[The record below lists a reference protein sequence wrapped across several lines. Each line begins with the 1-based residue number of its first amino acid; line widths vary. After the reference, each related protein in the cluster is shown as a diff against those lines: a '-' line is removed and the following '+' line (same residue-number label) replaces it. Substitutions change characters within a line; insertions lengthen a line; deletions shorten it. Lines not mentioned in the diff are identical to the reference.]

1 MFIPDQDLDF
11 LPIPDS
17 GVKKA
22 PDNHH
27 HLMGTKTVDSGP
39 VHLENTL
46 QDEPLVDHTGLQL
59 TP

>member
-11 LPIPDS
+11 LPIPDTR
-17 GVKKA
+17 VKKA

-27 HLMGTKTVDSGP
+27 QLIGIKTVDSGLD
-39 VHLENTL
+39 HLENTL
-46 QDEPLVDHTGLQL
+46 QDEPLVDHTRLQL